1 MCYNYYKEPQKGKIV
16 QKAEKSKR
24 AWGIVQMALIMILC
38 AITVILDFLPIKY
51 VSDSFRNG
59 MLSKIIQTSCGS
71 IAVVLLMLRLRIRVF
86 GKPQALLYL
95 LPCLLVAM
103 DNFQWSAFIQGKME
117 LVRTA
122 PIDVILFT
130 LHCFTIGLFEECI
143 FRGIVIS
150 VLASVCPNNKKG
162 FLLTFILSS
171 VVFGLAH
178 LLNGFSWQVLYTMLT
193 GAVFAFCLIK
203 TKNIFLCAF
212 VHGLYNLCGLL
223 FDTQGLGNGVVFD
236 LGTVLTMLIVS
247 VIVGTFILIYTL
259 RYTEEERMNLYERLG
274 VKSKDK

>member
-1 MCYNYYKEPQKGKIV
+1 M

-24 AWGIVQMALIMILC
+24 LWEIVQMALIILLC
-38 AITVILDFLPIKY
+38 VITVILDFLPITY
-51 VSDSFRNG
+51 VSDSFRNR
-59 MLSKIIQTSCGS
+59 MLSKIIQSFCGS
-71 IAVVLLMLRLRIRVF
+71 VAVVLVMLRLRIKLF

-95 LPCLLVAM
+95 LPCLLVAI
-103 DNFQWSAFIQGKME
+103 DNFQWSAFIRGEME

-122 PIDVILFT
+122 PIDVILFA
-130 LHCFTIGLFEECI
+130 LHCFTVGLFEECI

-150 VLASVCPNNKKG
+150 VLASVFPNNKKG

-212 VHGLYNLCGLL
+212 VHGLYNFCGLL

-247 VIVGTFILIYTL
+247 VAVGVFILVYTL
-259 RYTEEERMNLYERLG
+259 RYTEEERKGLYTRLG
-274 VKSKDK
+274 VKTQK